1 MLIMEHGF
9 SCIASFFVILFS
21 YKRKRRFAMEP
32 LGYIVHGGDYN
43 PDQWIKTPEIWD
55 EDMRLMREAGINNA
69 TVGIFCW
76 SLIEPEEGVYD
87 FSFLDT
93 ILDKMHENGIRAILA
108 TPSGAR
114 PPWMAQKY
122 PEVLRVEETGIR
134 NEFGVRHNHCLT
146 SPVYREKVRKIN
158 TLLAERYKNHP
169 ALMMWHVSNEY
180 SGECHCELCQSAFR
194 QWLKKEYEN
203 DLEKL
208 NFKWWNGFWSHRVT
222 DWEQISSPKFRGEN
236 HVSAL
241 KLCWN
246 RFVSD
251 SHISFFENEIEPLKR
266 ITPDIPVTTNLMGYY
281 NGIDYQKLAKKL
293 DIISY
298 DSYPPFDIENPLEIG
313 REWTFVYDVYRSM
326 GGGKPFFL
334 MESSPSLVNWRD
346 INRLHPPGRHSQKS
360 LLAVAYGADSV
371 QYFQWRKSRGGH
383 EKFHGAVIDHVG
395 TSETRV
401 FREVARLGKE
411 LKKLGGITGSE
422 CISRVAVICDWEN
435 SHATEHFHGYN
446 NLRRDYFNEC
456 EKWHRPFA
464 LRGISCDVISETDD
478 YSKYDLVIAP
488 FMYMLKN
495 GVKEKIEAYVNEGG
509 RFVATYL
516 FAVTDTDDMVYYGG
530 LPAENLKEVFGIWA
544 EESTGIP
551 EGCEGTAEY
560 AGKTYKTQ
568 HVLDVIHARGAEILG
583 TYTSE
588 FYSGM
593 PSVTKNRYG
602 KGNAYYTAFRNDEDF
617 TDDFCADLIREL
629 DIPRDTGI
637 QADKNILI
645 RKRGAYIFL
654 FNFTDSEQPAVLDRQ
669 YTDVLNEVQ
678 VSGKLRLPT
687 CGYAVLKV

>member
-1 MLIMEHGF
+1 
-9 SCIASFFVILFS
+9 
-21 YKRKRRFAMEP
+21 MEP

-43 PDQWIKTPEIWD
+43 PDQWINTPHIWD
-55 EDMRLMREAGINNA
+55 DDMRLMKEAGINSA
-69 TVGIFCW
+69 TVGIFAW

-93 ILDKMHENGIRAILA
+93 ILDKMHENGIKAVLA

-158 TLLAERYKNHP
+158 TLLAERYKDHP
-169 ALMMWHVSNEY
+169 ALMMWHISNEY
-180 SGECHCELCQSAFR
+180 SGECHCDLCQAAFR
-194 QWLKKEYEN
+194 EWLKKEYEN
-203 DLEKL
+203 DLDKL

-251 SHISFFENEIEPLKR
+251 SHISFFENEIEPLR
-266 ITPDIPVTTNLMGYY
+266 RLTPHIPVTTNLMGYY
-281 NGIDYQKLAKKL
+281 NGINYQKLAEKL
-293 DIISY
+293 DLISY
-298 DSYPPFDIENPLEIG
+298 DSYPPFDIENPLDIA
-313 REWTFVYDVYRSM
+313 REWTFVYDIYRSM

-395 TSETRV
+395 TNETRV
-401 FREVARLGKE
+401 FREVAQLGSE
-411 LKKLGGITGSE
+411 LKKLGGVTGGL
-422 CISRVAVICDWEN
+422 CDSRVAVICDWEN
-435 SHATEHFHGYN
+435 SLATEHFHGYN
-446 NLRRDYFNEC
+446 NLRRDYFAEC

-478 YSKYDLVIAP
+478 YKKYDLVIAP
-488 FMYMLKN
+488 FMYMLKD
-495 GVKEKIEAYVNEGG
+495 GVKEKIEEYVNGG
-509 RFVATYL
+509 GSFVATYL
-516 FAVTDTDDMVYYGG
+516 FATADKDDMVYFGG
-530 LPAENLKEVFGIWA
+530 LPAENLKNAFGIWT

-551 EGCEGTAEY
+551 EGMEGTAEY
-560 AGKTYKTQ
+560 KGKTYKTQ
-568 HVLDVIHARGAEILG
+568 HVLDVIHARGARVLG

-593 PSVTKNRYG
+593 PSVTKNSFG
-602 KGNAYYTAFRNDEDF
+602 KGNAYYCAFRNDEDF
-617 TDDFCADLIREL
+617 TDDFCADLIKEL
-629 DIPRDTGI
+629 SIPRDTAI
-637 QADKNILI
+637 EANESILI
-645 RKRGAYIFL
+645 RKRGDYIFL
-654 FNFTDSEQPAVLDRQ
+654 FNFTQENQSAILDRT
-669 YTDVLNEVQ
+669 YLDVLNEKKA
-678 VSGKLRLPT
+678 SGTLTLPA
-687 CGYAVLKV
+687 CGYAVLKA